1 MSIMDINQQTQPQPQ
16 NPNPNP
22 NSNSNPNPKISNDL
36 LEALAVQKALKDKET
51 AKRALALAMNSN
63 PKTVVQQNEDAMRTT
78 SLSEVTDGVAGV
90 LKKRNADATQN
101 LNRAATSGLPQAGA
115 NMQLAAGGIIGYAS
129 GQTVERELTEKEK
142 EEIYQAKLSG
152 KIPTGNIKGSTITGD
167 STTPILSGPPGAPK
181 VNLGQVQEQRAGP
194 YMNRNTTYSI
204 SQYMNFVQNDPNLNA
219 KQKKEKL
226 ALINQMT
233 DQTPEKRKSLDPE
246 FEQKFPQFSKFGR
259 LGERKGTIDQP
270 RDVAEM
276 QRQLNFQIA
285 NKYKSKEPFDA
296 ASGQTM
302 GQKNEIKRDSTGS
315 FIDQLEAFDPL
326 GKAIKGIDNRFGLN
340 NLGLG
345 TKRKGNIREPSFPE
359 GLAAAK
365 KFKEQA
371 RMDAMPNDLGT
382 RDTSTMV
389 GSKQPR
395 SADVTPKV
403 APEGIAAA
411 GGKGNYDDYMN
422 VLLRTMAGNRQ
433 EGGMGLAYADAV
445 DAIKKRDADKTS
457 ADLDR
462 ELLQDSNTT
471 KNRIL
476 EDHYRNQDL
485 AKLRKD
491 AGAAGDTYRETL
503 AMMRENDPNL
513 KAALADL
520 KAANEGYYFDLE
532 LGPSASGV
540 EAATRKVE
548 EAEALILQNMA
559 NKYPGVVQAVLGYK
573 NALAT
578 LNATGRKN
586 DVTESMKKFNVGG

>member
-1 MSIMDINQQTQPQPQ
+1 MSIMDINQQVQQPNEDRSAQ
-16 NPNPNP
+16 
-22 NSNSNPNPKISNDL
+22 ISNDL

-51 AKRALALAMNSN
+51 AKRALALSMNNN
-63 PKTVVQQNEDAMRTT
+63 PKTIIQQNEDAMRTT

-101 LNRAATSGLPQAGA
+101 LNRVATRGLPQAGA
-115 NMQLAAGGIIGYAS
+115 RMNMAAGGIVGYAG

-142 EEIYQAKLSG
+142 EEIYQARLSG
-152 KIPTGNIKGSTITGD
+152 KIPTGAMKGSTITGD
-167 STTPILSGPPGAPK
+167 STTPILAGPPGGPRK
-181 VNLGQVQEQRAGP
+181 YLGQVQEQRAGP
-194 YMNRNTTYSI
+194 YMDRNTTYSM
-204 SQYMNFVQNDPNLNA
+204 SQYIDFVKNDPNLNK

-226 ALINQMT
+226 ALINRMT
-233 DQTPEKRKSLDPE
+233 DQTPERRQSLDPNLE
-246 FEQKFPQFSKFGR
+246 KKFPQFSKFGR

-302 GQKNEIKRDSTGS
+302 AEKNQIKRDAGPG
-315 FIDQLEAFDPL
+315 FLNQGANLN
-326 GKAIKGIDNRFGLN
+326 KAYSAIANKFGLKDPN
-340 NLGLG
+340 APIFNAEG
-345 TKRKGNIREPSFPE
+345 IREPSFPE
-359 GLAAAK
+359 GLAAAE

-382 RDTSTMV
+382 RDTSMME
-389 GSKQPR
+389 GSKEP
-395 SADVTPKV
+395 ALKTTNTAPKV

-411 GGKGNYDDYMN
+411 GSKGNYSDYMN

-433 EGGMGLAYADAV
+433 KGGMGLAYADAV

-462 ELLQDSNTT
+462 ELLRDSNTT

-476 EDHYRNQDL
+476 NDHYRNQDL
-485 AKLRKD
+485 ARLMQGNEKAVKAYVELLNQMKEASPELTAAKQALSD
-491 AGAAGDTYRETL
+491 A
-503 AMMRENDPNL
+503 EN
-513 KAALADL
+513 KM
-520 KAANEGYYFDLE
+520 F
-532 LGPSASGV
+532 GPSASGI
-540 EAATRKVE
+540 AAAQKSIQ
-548 EAEALILQNMA
+548 AANQLILQQMA
-559 NKYPGVVQAVLGYK
+559 QQYPNVVANVKGYK
-573 NALAT
+573 DAIAT

-586 DVTESMKKFNVGG
+586 DVTEAIKKFNVGG

>member
-1 MSIMDINQQTQPQPQ
+1 MSIMDINQQTQPQQPQ
-16 NPNPNP
+16 Q
-22 NSNSNPNPKISNDL
+22 SQQSQIGNDL

-51 AKRALALAMNSN
+51 AKRALALSMNSN
-63 PKTVVQQNEDAMRTT
+63 PKTVIQQNEDAMRTT

-101 LNRAATSGLPQAGA
+101 LNSVATRGLPQAGA
-115 NMQLAAGGIIGYAS
+115 RMNMAAGGIIGYAG
-129 GQTVERELTEKEK
+129 GQTVERELTEEEKEK
-142 EEIYQAKLSG
+142 IYQARLSG
-152 KIPTGNIKGSTITGD
+152 KIPTEGMRGSTITGD

-194 YMNRNTTYSI
+194 YMDRNTTYSM
-204 SQYMNFVQNDPNLNA
+204 SQYMDFVKNDPNLNA

-226 ALINQMT
+226 ALINRMT
-233 DQTPEKRKSLDPE
+233 DQRPEKRQSLDSNLE
-246 FEQKFPQFSKFGR
+246 KKFPQLSKFGR

-285 NKYKSKEPFDA
+285 NKYKSKKPFDV

-302 GQKNEIKRDSTGS
+302 GQKNEIKRDAGPGGG
-315 FIDQLEAFDPL
+315 ILNQGENLN
-326 GKAIKGIDNRFGLN
+326 KAYSAIANKFGLKDPN
-340 NLGLG
+340 APTG
-345 TKRKGNIREPSFPE
+345 TKFNAEGIREPSFPE
-359 GLAAAK
+359 GLAAAE
-365 KFKEQA
+365 KFKKQA

-411 GGKGNYDDYMN
+411 GGKGNYSDYMN

-462 ELLQDSNTT
+462 ELLRDSNTT

-476 EDHYRNQDL
+476 NDHYRNQDL
-485 AKLRKD
+485 ARLMQGNEKAVKAYVELLNQMKEASPELTAAKQALSD
-491 AGAAGDTYRETL
+491 AESGKGMLQFGPSTSGIAA
-503 AMMRENDPNL
+503 AQ
-513 KAALADL
+513 KSIQ
-520 KAANEGYYFDLE
+520 AANQ
-532 LGPSASGV
+532 
-540 EAATRKVE
+540 
-548 EAEALILQNMA
+548 LILQQMA
-559 NKYPGVVQAVLGYK
+559 QQYPNVVANVKGYK
-573 NALAT
+573 DAIAT
-578 LNATGRKN
+578 LNATGQKN
-586 DVTESMKKFNVGG
+586 DVTELMKQFNVGG

>member
-1 MSIMDINQQTQPQPQ
+1 MSIMDINQQVQQPNEDRSAQ
-16 NPNPNP
+16 
-22 NSNSNPNPKISNDL
+22 ISNDL

-51 AKRALALAMNSN
+51 AKRALALSMNNN
-63 PKTVVQQNEDAMRTT
+63 PKTIIQQNEDAMRTT

-90 LKKRNADATQN
+90 LQKRNADATKN
-101 LNRAATSGLPQAGA
+101 LNRVATRGLPQAGA
-115 NMQLAAGGIIGYAS
+115 RMNMAAGGIVGYAG

-142 EEIYQAKLSG
+142 EELYQAKLSG
-152 KIPTGNIKGSTITGD
+152 KIPTGTMRGSTITGD
-167 STTPILSGPPGAPK
+167 STTPILAGPPGAYRAPK

-194 YMNRNTTYSI
+194 YMDRNTTYSM
-204 SQYMNFVQNDPNLNA
+204 SQYIDFVKNDPNLNK

-226 ALINQMT
+226 KLINQIT
-233 DQTPEKRKSLDPE
+233 DQTPEKRQSLDSNLE
-246 FEQKFPQFSKFGR
+246 KKFPQFSKFGR

-285 NKYKSKEPFDA
+285 NKYKSKKPFDV

-302 GQKNEIKRDSTGS
+302 GQKNEIKRDAGPGGG
-315 FIDQLEAFDPL
+315 ILNQGENLN
-326 GKAIKGIDNRFGLN
+326 KAYSAIANKFGLKDPN
-340 NLGLG
+340 APIFNAEG
-345 TKRKGNIREPSFPE
+345 IREPSFPE
-359 GLAAAK
+359 GLAAAE

-371 RMDAMPNDLGT
+371 RMGAMPNDLGT
-382 RDTSTMV
+382 RDTSMMQ

-411 GGKGNYDDYMN
+411 GGKGNYSDYMN
-422 VLLRTMAGNRQ
+422 VLLRTMAGNR
-433 EGGMGLAYADAV
+433 EKGGMGLAYADAV
-445 DAIKKRDADKTS
+445 DAIKKRDADKTA

-462 ELLQDSNTT
+462 EILKNSDAT

-476 EDHYRNQDL
+476 ADYRRNQNL
-485 AKLRKD
+485 AQLMKD
-491 AGAAGDTYRETL
+491 QQAADNTYRETL

-540 EAATRKVE
+540 EAATRKVG
-548 EAEALILQNMA
+548 EAEALILQQMA
-559 NKYPGVVQAVLGYK
+559 DKYPGVVAGVKAYQDAIADLRASGQK
-573 NALAT
+573 D
-578 LNATGRKN
+578 
-586 DVTESMKKFNVGG
+586 DVTEAMKKYGIGG